1 MSSFFPP
8 ELRTLGVIRRWS
20 VVWTLTED
28 TVSNHSFFVSLYA
41 NQIAKMIRWQGD
53 YGQLLFT
60 AIAHD
65 AEENASGDIVAPA
78 KQAMLDTQRA
88 QSYLREQ
95 MLRRMPTIINQQ
107 DAIAASPD
115 FLAIKR
121 IVKAA
126 DRLDALLFL
135 TVEKRMGNGVVAPRI
150 PEVYE
155 GLRASWQEL
164 PADSKKLAALWIEV
178 KDAVTEHAT
187 SGGFGV

>member
-1 MSSFFPP
+1 MSFFPP

-20 VVWTLTED
+20 IVWTLTED

-41 NQIAKMIRWQGD
+41 NQIAKMIGWQGD

-65 AEENASGDIVAPA
+65 AEESTSGDLVAPA
-78 KQAMLDTQRA
+78 KKEMLDTQRA
-88 QSYLREQ
+88 QSYLRAQ
-95 MLRRMPTIINQQ
+95 MLKRMPTIVEQQ
-107 DAIAASPD
+107 DAAAASPD
-115 FLAIKR
+115 FIAIKR
-121 IVKAA
+121 IVKCA

-135 TVEKRMGNGVVAPRI
+135 TVEKRMGNGVIAPLI
-150 PEVYE
+150 PQVYD